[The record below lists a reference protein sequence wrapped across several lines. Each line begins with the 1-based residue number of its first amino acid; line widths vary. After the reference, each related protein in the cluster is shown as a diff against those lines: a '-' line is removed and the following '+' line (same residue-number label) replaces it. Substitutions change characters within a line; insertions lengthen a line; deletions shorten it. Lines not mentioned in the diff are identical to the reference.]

1 MATRVVWAQ
10 IVQLARSNDKTADTM
25 VSGRHLNTARHVA
38 GWLYNCWRVE
48 VSRVLRYEIRV
59 EQDNRVREELVEA
72 PPVASTDIV
81 TTLSSFN

>member
-1 MATRVVWAQ
+1 
-10 IVQLARSNDKTADTM
+10 M